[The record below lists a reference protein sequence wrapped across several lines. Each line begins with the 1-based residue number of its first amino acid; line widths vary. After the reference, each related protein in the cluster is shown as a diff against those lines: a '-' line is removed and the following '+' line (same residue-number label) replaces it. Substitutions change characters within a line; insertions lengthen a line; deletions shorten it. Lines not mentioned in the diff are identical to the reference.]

1 MDAVDMIEGWCKGV
15 RAEVERRLLAG
26 TFSDGRYKLV
36 EGRAGARAWADEAE
50 AEKLLKSFRLKQDE
64 MYDFT
69 LISPTAAEKVLAAT
83 SPKRWAKAQAL
94 IRRSDGKPSVAPAA
108 DKRPALVRTPVADDF
123 DALPPEVETIK
134 PTMVV
139 QSTPSTRNTQLAG
152 EFADPASA
160 STEPTPEQIAQIEAG
175 IAAHRA
181 ALAEPVVDEDE
192 AVDDLV

>member
-36 EGRAGARAWADEAE
+36 EGRAGARAWADPAE

-69 LISPTAAEKVLAAT
+69 LISPTTAEKVLAAA

-108 DKRPALVRTPVADDF
+108 DKRPALAIKPAIDDF
-123 DALPPEVETIK
+123 DVIDEGVHPVAL
-134 PTMVV
+134 
-139 QSTPSTRNTQLAG
+139 NH
-152 EFADPASA
+152 PALNA
-160 STEPTPEQIAQIEAG
+160 AAEATATGGPTPEQIAQIEAG
-175 IAAHRA
+175 MAAHQA
-181 ALAEPVVDEDE
+181 ALAVPVVDEDE